1 MIQKNKQANAM
12 GQKIKFLIKSYG
24 KTQEEFA
31 YEFGCDPKTIRN
43 WIRNGV
49 DSITT
54 TKQLAA
60 VFGMSWKEL
69 VE

>member
-1 MIQKNKQANAM
+1 MIQKTKQTNSM
-12 GQKIKFLIKSYG
+12 GQKLKYLIKSYG

-54 TKQLAA
+54 VKQLAA
-60 VFGMSWKEL
+60 VFGMYWTEL
-69 VE
+69 VD